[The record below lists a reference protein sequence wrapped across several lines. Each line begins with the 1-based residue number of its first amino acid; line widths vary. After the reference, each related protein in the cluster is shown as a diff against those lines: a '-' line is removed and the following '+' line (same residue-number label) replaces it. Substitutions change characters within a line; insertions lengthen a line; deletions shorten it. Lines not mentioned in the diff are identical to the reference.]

1 MGSFERRTRSQ
12 CALGTVSRAARSSL
26 LVYLGLVNTAR
37 SNPVGR
43 RSTLALWAVAAVLSS
58 CASLGSAAFSPP
70 QVSLSEVQ
78 LLGIGL
84 SGGTLNL
91 VLAVHN
97 PNAYQITGGRLEAE
111 VALEE
116 TQFGEIAI
124 ERVLTLPA
132 NDTTRVEVPL
142 RFSWQGVGAGAR
154 GFLQRGSVS
163 YVLTGSLIAE
173 TPMGEHS
180 VPVRTTGTVTLRDLM

>member
-1 MGSFERRTRSQ
+1 MSFERRTRPRR
-12 CALGTVSRAARSSL
+12 ALGTVSRTARSSL

-37 SNPVGR
+37 SNPVAR
-43 RSTLALWAVAAVLSS
+43 RSALALWAVAVVLSS
-58 CASLGSAAFSPP
+58 CASLGRAAFAPP

-111 VALEE
+111 VAFEE

-132 NDTTRVEVPL
+132 HDTTRVEVPL

-154 GFLQRGSVS
+154 AFLQRGSVS

-173 TPMGEHS
+173 TPVGEHS